1 MLIFAILL
9 GVLPSLI
16 WLVFFLKEDDHPE
29 PKKKLARVFIWGM
42 IVAFMAVVFQIF
54 FKDILS
60 FFKIGEFDFFSFLV
74 LGAVEEILKFL
85 VVYATVKGDKDFDE
99 PVDAM
104 IYMITVAL
112 GFAALENIFLAA
124 SAFIDNGWRDG
135 GIYGLLVIRFN
146 GATLL
151 HALSSAIVG
160 YYWAK
165 GLLKINPPAGGWKLK
180 IITGLIIASFL
191 HGFFNYLILISS
203 KISIL
208 SMLLYPLFLLIII
221 ALVVFKDFDKIKK

>member
-54 FKDILS
+54 FKDILN

-74 LGAVEEILKFL
+74 LGAVEEVLKFL

-104 IYMITVAL
+104 IYMITAAL

-124 SAFIDNGWRDG
+124 SAFIDNGWQDG

-165 GLLKINPPAGGWKLK
+165 GLLKINPSAGGWKLK
-180 IITGLIIASFL
+180 IITGLVIASVL

-203 KISIL
+203 KISVL

-221 ALVVFKDFDKIKK
+221 ALVVFKDFEQLK

>member
-29 PKKKLARVFIWGM
+29 PKPMLARVFIWGM

-54 FKDILS
+54 FKDILN
-60 FFKIGEFDFFSFLV
+60 FFKFGEFDFFSFLV
-74 LGAVEEILKFL
+74 LGAVEEILKFAA
-85 VVYATVKGDKDFDE
+85 VYATVKDSKDFDE

-104 IYMITVAL
+104 IYMITAAL

-124 SAFIDNGWRDG
+124 NSFINNGWGDG
-135 GIYGLLVIRFN
+135 GIYGLLVVRFT

-165 GLLKINPPAGGWKLK
+165 GGMRINKAMIFK
-180 IITGLIIASFL
+180 GLIIASFL
-191 HGFFNYLILISS
+191 HGFFNYFILICS
-203 KISIL
+203 KISAL

-221 ALVVFKDFDKIKK
+221 ALVIFKDFDKIK